1 MSNVRVSLLADLV
14 EGARKHTLEIT
25 ASVPESHRLKQ
36 LQEGKATPLWCVGHL
51 ANTVNAIVLV
61 YTLEE
66 ASLMS
71 KEQSVLFSPDFIG
84 GKVPTGNADDY
95 PSWDEVIELYN
106 TVFDKALVGI
116 RNLDDGVLDKPLPGN
131 VPEDFRSFFSS
142 IGTTLGIMIN
152 HDAYHRGQIGMIAK
166 LD

>member
-1 MSNVRVSLLADLV
+1 MSNVRVSLLADLL
-14 EGARKHTLEIT
+14 EGAQKHTLEIA

-51 ANTVNAIVLV
+51 ANTINAIVLV

-84 GKVPTGNADDY
+84 GKAPTGNADDY
-95 PSWDEVIELYN
+95 PGWDEVIEIYN
-106 TVFDKALVGI
+106 TVFAKALAGI
-116 RNLDDGVLDKPLPGN
+116 RNLDDDVLGNPLPGKI
-131 VPEDFRSFFSS
+131 PEDFRAFFSS
-142 IGTTLGIMIN
+142 IGATLGIMIN